1 MDFEFHYYITGII
14 AHEAGFSEEEVSTIA
29 FASQFVDDNTVV
41 YHIKDKNT
49 DNIYSNYISQT
60 IDILNPRET
69 LMRIYSVFH
78 FVPGDPMAVSARRKD
93 GKMHL
98 LNTIPDSKLSQ
109 NILNSAFH
117 SPVEKRLYRIGIASH
132 VYADTW
138 AHQNFIGFN
147 DSFNGF
153 SLNPIPNIGHS
164 DAILD
169 PDRVNRI
176 WNDERLL
183 KSEVDN
189 NDRFISAAEMLFYKF
204 TDFLNTEVE
213 WEPIKKILLA
223 IMEIDNQKKRINLYS
238 TLVPWLLPYDKRYW
252 FDSAINQ
259 KVRGLKDS
267 RNEVFL
273 KLIILKDKYYWKKD
287 IEKEDTDWFK
297 FQEAIKDHQAEVLP
311 LVNNVCKL
319 MGMDIK
325 LF

>member
-1 MDFEFHYYITGII
+1 M
-14 AHEAGFSEEEVSTIA
+14 
-29 FASQFVDDNTVV
+29 
-41 YHIKDKNT
+41 
-49 DNIYSNYISQT
+49 
-60 IDILNPRET
+60 
-69 LMRIYSVFH
+69 
-78 FVPGDPMAVSARRKD
+78 
-93 GKMHL
+93 
-98 LNTIPDSKLSQ
+98 
-109 NILNSAFH
+109 
-117 SPVEKRLYRIGIASH
+117 
-132 VYADTW
+132 
-138 AHQNFIGFN
+138 
-147 DSFNGF
+147 
-153 SLNPIPNIGHS
+153 
-164 DAILD
+164 
-169 PDRVNRI
+169 
-176 WNDERLL
+176 
-183 KSEVDN
+183 
-189 NDRFISAAEMLFYKF
+189 
-204 TDFLNTEVE
+204 E